1 MNYNNKDQS
10 KMLFYLDIFGCFM
23 CFLEDRISMTLTSLI
38 FRLSCLSG
46 EESPRGRGKSFDDL
60 SVICISAY

>member
-1 MNYNNKDQS
+1 
-10 KMLFYLDIFGCFM
+10 M

-46 EESPRGRGKSFDDL
+46 EEGPRGRGKSFDDL